1 MKRIIIIA
9 AMALMSVSA
18 FAQKFAY
25 VDFNEL
31 VMLMPEMDEAR
42 ATIEEN
48 TKTNEEILMTMY
60 EEYQT
65 KMQQYEQ
72 KVSTWTQSVREIK
85 EKEIMDIQSRLE
97 QTQQT
102 LQQEIQQLQQ
112 QLQHLVHD
120 LVDALVGAVDL
131 VDHHDDPVTQLQCTG
146 QNEAGLGHGALGC
159 VHQKDY
165 AVDHLQ
171 NTLDL
176 AAEVCVSGGVYDVDL
191 HTVVLHRGIFC
202 EDRDAAFL
210 LDGTRVHNTLHHGL
224 IFMVRTALLQ
234 HTVHQGS
241 LTVVNVGD
249 DRYVCLLY
257 TSPSPRDR
265 SVSRMPSSA

>member
-48 TKTNEEILMTMY
+48 SKTNEEILMTMY
-60 EEYQT
+60 QEYQS
-65 KMQQYEQ
+65 KVQQYEE
-72 KVSTWTQSVREIK
+72 KAATWTQSVREIK

-112 QLQHLVHD
+112 QLQAPIIEKENNVVTELAKAQGVAAVFEKSSFLYLD
-120 LVDALVGAVDL
+120 ETQLVDLT
-131 VDHHDDPVTQLQCTG
+131 P
-146 QNEAGLGHGALGC
+146 EA
-159 VHQKDY
+159 
-165 AVDHLQ
+165 
-171 NTLDL
+171 
-176 AAEVCVSGGVYDVDL
+176 
-191 HTVVLHRGIFC
+191 
-202 EDRDAAFL
+202 
-210 LDGTRVHNTLHHGL
+210 
-224 IFMVRTALLQ
+224 RTALNIPEGRTLETLQ
-234 HTVHQGS
+234 AEMMAKAQAAQG
-241 LTVVNVGD
+241 
-249 DRYVCLLY
+249 
-257 TSPSPRDR
+257 
-265 SVSRMPSSA
+265 M